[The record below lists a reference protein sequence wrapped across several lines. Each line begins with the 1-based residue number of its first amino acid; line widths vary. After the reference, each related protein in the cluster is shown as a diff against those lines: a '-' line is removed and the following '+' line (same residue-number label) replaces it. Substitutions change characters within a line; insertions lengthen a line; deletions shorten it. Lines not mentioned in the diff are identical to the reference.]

1 MSRRAPVWRVAV
13 CVHTP
18 PASYKKTDMSN
29 QTVHFFLSSC
39 ATKPECKP
47 EHWIFRFETVI
58 FLIQDFLIQYR
69 GCIVLVYT
77 CLQLVGALRR
87 TALCRIFIYLEA
99 KPIATF
105 AIVQR
110 KNNCALCATMCFID
124 VFICLWGCLCLWGIV
139 CLSLKLSLYLGC
151 LWLWRFLYIGFHI
164 CLMYVCVMLVCMH
177 VLCICLCDCMRV
189 CMYACL
195 VYVSYVCLMYTYIHN
210 RAMHVFCVCFVCID
224 MFQKYLT

>member
-1 MSRRAPVWRVAV
+1 
-13 CVHTP
+13 
-18 PASYKKTDMSN
+18 MSN
-29 QTVHFFLSSC
+29 QTVHFFFIELCHQTRVQARALNFQIRDSDFSYTRLSYTIPWVYSSC
-39 ATKPECKP
+39 IYLLTACRRLKA
-47 EHWIFRFETVI
+47 HSTVP
-58 FLIQDFLIQYR
+58 
-69 GCIVLVYT
+69 
-77 CLQLVGALRR
+77 
-87 TALCRIFIYLEA
+87 YLEA